1 MALVTTMPMSMRK
14 PIMALMPS
22 GWPVMSSAGMA
33 PMAASGRLNMMMN
46 GVMSE
51 PRASTITI

>member
-1 MALVTTMPMSMRK
+1 MALVTTMPMSIRK

-22 GWPVMSSAGMA
+22 GLPVMSSAGMA
-33 PMAASGRLNMMMN
+33 PMMASGRLKRMMN

-51 PRASTITI
+51 PRASTITM